1 MNLNTIFY
9 QNQIFPAEMLPI
21 LIFHYKMNL

>member
-9 QNQIFPAEMLPI
+9 QNQIFQAEMLPI
-21 LIFHYKMNL
+21 LIFHYKMNH